1 MTVFDAAAI
10 RKDFPIFEREI
21 HGKPLHFL
29 DSGASS
35 QKPRQVLEA
44 MDDFARSHYAN
55 VHRGAYTLSLEATE
69 AFETCRTTTARFI
82 GASNP
87 NEVIMTRGATTALNQ
102 VAAGWGAEHLGP
114 EDKILTTTF
123 EHHANLVPWQ
133 MIAKRTGANLD
144 FVPFNG
150 DYLFDVAAFDAK
162 LDSSVKVVA
171 VTGMSNVLGTLP
183 PLEYITEAAHA
194 IGAIVVIDGA
204 QLVPH
209 FGIDVDALGADFVAV
224 SAHKML
230 GPTGIGFLWGRM
242 DRLEEMEPVEG
253 GGEMIADV
261 QLTESTWAAVPY
273 RFEAGTPAIVEAV
286 GLTAA
291 IEYLEK
297 LSMDAVAA
305 HDAELTAYA
314 VKVMGDIEGLT
325 IYGPSDLSRR
335 GGVVSFTL
343 GDAHPHDLA
352 TILDLEGVSVRAGH
366 HCAKPLTR
374 ALGVPATARASFYVY
389 NTTDDIDALVDGLAV
404 ADSIFGNS
412 PGS

>member
-1 MTVFDAAAI
+1 MSVLDTNAI
-10 RKDFPIFEREI
+10 RSDFPIFKRQI
-21 HGKPLHFL
+21 NGKPLHFL

-35 QKPRQVLEA
+35 QKPEQVLRA

-69 AFETCRTTTARFI
+69 AFEGCRASVARFI
-82 GASNP
+82 GAANP

-102 VAAGWGAEHLGP
+102 VAFGWGAEHLGP
-114 EDKILTTTF
+114 DDKILTTTF

-133 MIAKRTGANLD
+133 MVAKRTGAQLD
-144 FVPFNG
+144 FVPFTE
-150 DYLFDVAAFDAK
+150 DYLFDVAAFEAK
-162 LDSSVKVVA
+162 LDTSVKVVA

-183 PLEYITEAAHA
+183 PLDRIIEAAHA
-194 IGAIVVIDGA
+194 VGAIVVIDGA

-209 FGIDVDALGADFVAV
+209 LGIDVDTLGADFVAV
-224 SAHKML
+224 SSHKML

-242 DRLEEMEPVEG
+242 ERLEEMEPIEG

-261 QLTESTWAAVPY
+261 QLTESTWATIPY
-273 RFEAGTPAIVEAV
+273 RFEAGTPAIIEAV

-291 IEYLEK
+291 IRYLEN
-297 LSMDAVAA
+297 LGMEAVAR
-305 HDAELTAYA
+305 HDADLTEYA
-314 VKVMGDIEGLT
+314 LKVLSDVNGLT
-325 IYGPSDLSRR
+325 IYGPTDLSQR
-335 GGVVSFTL
+335 GGVVSFTM

-389 NTTDDIDALVDGLAV
+389 NTNEDIDALVDGLMV

-412 PGS
+412 PGN